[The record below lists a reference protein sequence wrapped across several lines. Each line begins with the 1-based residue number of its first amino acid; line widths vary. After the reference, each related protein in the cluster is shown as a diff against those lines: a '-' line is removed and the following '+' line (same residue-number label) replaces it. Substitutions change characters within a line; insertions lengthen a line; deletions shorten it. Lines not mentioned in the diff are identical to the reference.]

1 MSSAKDWLVIS
12 TQHRRAPCC
21 CISPRGLGYEPVTRW
36 CSRVLCKKGGTRNKG
51 KLAPPRLHT
60 AQLLTLWRWCLH
72 LPVLANLGDVHCPET
87 YSKNGLARHVRIAAI
102 TTTKRALPVSESNG
116 PFPCPS
122 PDIELSW
129 RLGSNQTLCLARQCP
144 HRCALW

>member
-1 MSSAKDWLVIS
+1 M
-12 TQHRRAPCC
+12 
-21 CISPRGLGYEPVTRW
+21 
-36 CSRVLCKKGGTRNKG
+36 
-51 KLAPPRLHT
+51 
-60 AQLLTLWRWCLH
+60 
-72 LPVLANLGDVHCPET
+72 
-87 YSKNGLARHVRIAAI
+87 ARHVRIAAI

-144 HRCALW
+144 HRCVPVFPGCHRASSACHAGPSTSGCHCRRECWHLTDLITPRINWSGCYRYQSATVQDI